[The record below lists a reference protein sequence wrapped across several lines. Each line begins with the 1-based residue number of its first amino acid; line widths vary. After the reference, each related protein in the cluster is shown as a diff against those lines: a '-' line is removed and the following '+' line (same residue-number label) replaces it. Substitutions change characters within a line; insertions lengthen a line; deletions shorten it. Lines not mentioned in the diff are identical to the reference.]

1 MRAGARVSQECG
13 SAPLRWRGHDGVVVE
28 RIRTATADDAH
39 AIAAVHVAGWQQGYR
54 GLVAQGY
61 LDVLCVEDRERD
73 WARALDRGGVV
84 LVHEDAGRVDA
95 FACYGPCRDPDVPA
109 EVGEVHAF
117 YVHPAS
123 WGSGIAG
130 RLLAAA
136 VADLPAS
143 AASAPGPGAPL
154 AATAGEP
161 VAGSPAVGGP
171 AAPVLWVLEGN
182 QRARRSYER
191 QGWAADGSTRQDQRP
206 ALGGVPG
213 IAFTEVRYRLRVRG

>member
-1 MRAGARVSQECG
+1 MLG
-13 SAPLRWRGHDGVVVE
+13 SRRSAAARWRGHDGAVVE
-28 RIRTATADDAH
+28 RIRTAAVDDAH

-61 LDVLCVEDRERD
+61 LDVLSVEDREAG
-73 WARALDRGGVV
+73 WARALEQGGAV

-95 FACYGPCRDPDVPA
+95 FACYGPCRDPEVPA
-109 EVGEVHAF
+109 EAGEVYAF

-123 WGSGIAG
+123 WGSGIG
-130 RLLAAA
+130 RRLLAAA

-143 AASAPGPGAPL
+143 AASAASGGAPL
-154 AATAGEP
+154 AACAGEP
-161 VAGSPAVGGP
+161 VAGPPAAGAP

-182 QRARRSYER
+182 QRARRFYQR
-191 QGWAADGSTRQDQRP
+191 QGWASDGPTRQDQRP

-213 IAFTEVRYRLRVRG
+213 IAFTEVRYRLRAGG

>member
-1 MRAGARVSQECG
+1 MAGTALELVVDLLDPCG
-13 SAPLRWRGHDGVVVE
+13 CRGHDGVVVE
-28 RIRTATADDAH
+28 RIRTATSGDAH
-39 AIAAVHVAGWQQGYR
+39 AIATVHVAGWQQGYR
-54 GLVAQGY
+54 GLIAQGY

-73 WARALDRGGVV
+73 WASALDQGGAV

-109 EVGEVHAF
+109 EVGEVYAL

-123 WGSGIAG
+123 WGSGIG
-130 RLLAAA
+130 RRLLAAA
-136 VADLPAS
+136 VADLPAT

-154 AATAGEP
+154 AACAGQP
-161 VAGSPAVGGP
+161 VAGPPAVGGA

-182 QRARRSYER
+182 QRARRFYHR

-206 ALGGVPG
+206 GLGGVPD